1 MRQYRRVYDLEV
13 NLNEYAIPDGTKFV
27 PILFSRRDG
36 HVYTAPPGRPVI
48 VAALRYDPEHGNG
61 PREISGYKLTY
72 ALVDSGADHN
82 YATPKLIAE
91 AGCPQIGTAKT
102 RTASGWIESTQHT
115 AHIFLPE
122 VGKQFETDVFS
133 SPLVD
138 EDGFGESLII
148 GVLVIKTG
156 RLVMD
161 FQANIYRL
169 YVE

>member
-1 MRQYRRVYDLEV
+1 MSA
-13 NLNEYAIPDGTKFV
+13 YAIPEEKKFV
-27 PILFSRRDG
+27 TINFARPDG
-36 HVYTAPPGRPVI
+36 EVYTKPPGRPVV
-48 VAALRYDPEHGNG
+48 VAALRYDPEHGSG

-72 ALVDSGADHN
+72 ALVDTGADHN
-82 YATPKLIAE
+82 YATPALIAE
-91 AGCPQIGTAKT
+91 AGCPQIGIAKT

-122 VGKQFETDVFS
+122 AGKQFETDVFS

-138 EDGFGESLII
+138 EGGLGQPLII

-161 FQANIYRL
+161 FQAGIYRL
-169 YVE
+169 YVD